1 MKSCGTLMKLG
12 TSLILMN
19 KDELYNTFSIV
30 DAVKSI
36 GLNPVWMK
44 PGTIPSQRELD
55 YSRMIHSCCDGIQK
69 DLYAIMADLKGGM
82 SVEDALKAIRDLRS
96 KDCDDAVASTIF
108 TIDSLSALEKADV
121 K

>member
-1 MKSCGTLMKLG
+1 MT
-12 TSLILMN
+12 

-36 GLNPVWMK
+36 GLNPVRMM

-55 YSRMIHSCCDGIQK
+55 YSRMIHSCCDDIQK

-96 KDCDDAVASTIF
+96 KDCDDAMASIF
-108 TIDSLSALEKADV
+108 MLDSFGPLMEKNDV
-121 K
+121 KKNP